1 MESRAYLL
9 PVLAGLGLATGFG
22 VSRLGGVTGTSTA
35 EAASPVPATP
45 AKGGGANGKDPADP
59 KLTMVKPGPL
69 PKSTDTV
76 ESLLKLERGPLY
88 ARLGLWLLD
97 ATEEEMT
104 AFWEGYYQRAD
115 PNDTIKDLLFTQ
127 WGKKNAAGMLEVAK
141 RTGCEIPAMWSWS
154 MSDPQGMLAY
164 IEGKPERMRNFGL
177 RGLAYF
183 HPELAR
189 QMLEQDPK
197 LVNTF
202 EMEQLAE
209 RLSGGDPK
217 AEMEFMAKYRNED
230 YYARQGLIKWASK
243 DPHRAF
249 EWLTE
254 HPGEEYTRKEFF
266 DTVKKEHPEVLPELA
281 ATLPS
286 GAMRRE
292 IEAASFAHLAET
304 DPEKAAEEARKIEV
318 PRLAAERFAL
328 LGKSLAAKDPARAF
342 EILGELFEKCP
353 DATSRPNWV
362 RYPDGGWGGSNG
374 VSGIA
379 EFLSVLAARDPQQT
393 MQTVLDQEVQNTS
406 PTASMG
412 YSGNSASR
420 QVASQWVQR
429 DQEGFTGWCEAQQ
442 EPGLRDMGAGMIS
455 EQFQRQSDFTSA
467 AGWATRISDANQQRN
482 ALSNLMSSWANQ
494 DREAARRWMDQAE
507 ISDEARE
514 SLAPYFPETQE

>member
-1 MESRAYLL
+1 M
-9 PVLAGLGLATGFG
+9 
-22 VSRLGGVTGTSTA
+22 
-35 EAASPVPATP
+35 P
-45 AKGGGANGKDPADP
+45 AKGGAASGKDPADP
-59 KLTMVKPGPL
+59 KLTLVKPGPL

-76 ESLLKLERGPLY
+76 ESLLQLERGPLY

-97 ATEEEMT
+97 ASEEEMT
-104 AFWEGYYQRAD
+104 AFWEGYYQRED

-127 WGKKNAAGMLEVAK
+127 WGKKNAAGMLEMAR

-197 LVNTF
+197 LLNTF

-217 AEMEFMAKYRNED
+217 AEMEFMTKYRNDE
-230 YYARQGLIKWASK
+230 YYARQGLKKWAAQ

-266 DTVKKEHPEVLPELA
+266 DTVKKEHPDVLPELA

-292 IEAASFAHLAET
+292 IEAAAFAHLAET
-304 DPEKAAEEARKIEV
+304 DPEKAAEEARKIGV
-318 PRLAAERFAL
+318 PRLAAERLSL
-328 LGKSLAAKDPARAF
+328 LGQSLAAEDPARAF
-342 EILGELFEKCP
+342 EILGEIFEKCP
-353 DATSRPNWV
+353 DAANRPAWV
-362 RYPDGGWGGSNG
+362 RYPDGSGGGSNG
-374 VSGIA
+374 VTGVSR
-379 EFLSVLAARDPQQT
+379 FLAALAAHDPRQT
-393 MQTVLDQEVQNTS
+393 MQAVLDLEMQDTS
-406 PTASMG
+406 PSAPTPYHS
-412 YSGNSASR
+412 YPASR
-420 QVASQWVQR
+420 QVAGYWAQG
-429 DQEGFTGWCEAQQ
+429 DLEGFSAWCESQH
-442 EPGLRDMGAGMIS
+442 EPGLRDMGASMIVD
-455 EQFQRQSDFTSA
+455 QFQRQNDFTSA
-467 AGWATRISDANQQRN
+467 AGWVARISDANRQQN
-482 ALSNLMSSWANQ
+482 ALSNLVSGWASQ
-494 DREAARRWMDQAE
+494 DREAARRWVDQAE
-507 ISDEARE
+507 ISDQARE
-514 SLAPYFPETQE
+514 SLSPYFPETQE